1 MPAVGLVSLPSALS
15 LLSQRAPVAGS
26 SACLPSYTQP
36 VLTAPE
42 HHGRSILAP
51 AELHHFVEEIRL
63 AQLLHAQPSRPALGG
78 VLGQLLLVTLALP
91 RGVHELVEG
100 LHQRPLL
107 VIKAARLV
115 VRLLAQVL
123 RDIGLLVAGPR
134 LLTAELDLPGVSGL
148 FLNAG
153 GLAGV
158 NQSRC
163 LCAPHEMIDLATLLV
178 DWDQVC
184 RYGFV
189 GFLGVLLRL

>member
-1 MPAVGLVSLPSALS
+1 M
-15 LLSQRAPVAGS
+15 
-26 SACLPSYTQP
+26 
-36 VLTAPE
+36 
-42 HHGRSILAP
+42 
-51 AELHHFVEEIRL
+51 
-63 AQLLHAQPSRPALGG
+63 
-78 VLGQLLLVTLALP
+78 
-91 RGVHELVEG
+91 HELVEG

-158 NQSRC
+158 NQGRC
-163 LCAPHEMIDLATLLV
+163 LRAPQEMIDLATLLV